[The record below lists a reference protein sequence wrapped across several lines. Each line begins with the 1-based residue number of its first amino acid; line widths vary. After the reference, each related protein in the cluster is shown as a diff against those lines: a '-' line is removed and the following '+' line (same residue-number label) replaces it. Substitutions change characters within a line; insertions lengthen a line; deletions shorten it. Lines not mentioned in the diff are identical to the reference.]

1 MTSDPM
7 NIVPVILSG
16 GSGTRLWPVSRPER
30 PKQLLPLTA
39 DETMLQLTAV
49 RTQGFE
55 GAAVG
60 HPILVS
66 NAAHADIIDEQLQQS
81 GITDYQVILE
91 PIGRNTAPAIALAAL
106 EARSDDAL
114 LVMPSDHVIADLP
127 AFHAAIACALPLV
140 AQGWLVTFGITP
152 DGPETGYGYIQ
163 MGPPCADGVH
173 QVVRFVEKPDL
184 ANAQRMLAQ
193 GDHAWNAGIFLFR
206 ADAYIAALERH
217 QPDMLAAVRTAMA
230 DAKRDGAHIL
240 PDAVAF
246 YACPSDSVDYA
257 IMERETQVACVPVS
271 MGWSDVG
278 SWDSLHAVSS
288 RSSDENA
295 VRGDALLLGARNCLV
310 HSDGPRVTLV
320 DVDDLIVVVS
330 QGDVMILKRG
340 ESQKVRK
347 VTEAIKAL
355 TAATSGN

>member
-1 MTSDPM
+1 MISDPM

-16 GSGTRLWPVSRPER
+16 GAGTRLWPASRPER

-49 RTQGFE
+49 RTQGFD
-55 GAAVG
+55 GASVG
-60 HPILVS
+60 RPILVS

-81 GITDYQVILE
+81 GIADYQVILE

-106 EARSDDAL
+106 EAQGDDAL

-127 AFHAAIACALPLV
+127 AFHAAIARALPLV
-140 AQGWLVTFGITP
+140 AKGWLVTFGITP

-163 MGPPCADGVH
+163 TGDLCGDGVH
-173 QVVRFVEKPDL
+173 EVVRFVEKPDV
-184 ANAQRMLAQ
+184 ANAERMLAQ
-193 GDHAWNAGIFLFR
+193 GNHAWNAGIFLFR
-206 ADAYIAALERH
+206 VEAYLAAMEKH
-217 QPDMLAAVRTAMA
+217 QPDMLAAVQTSMA
-230 DAKRDGAHIL
+230 NAKRDSAHIF
-240 PDAVAF
+240 PDTLAF
-246 YACPSDSVDYA
+246 HACPSDSIDYA

-278 SWDSLHAVSS
+278 SWDSLHAVSA
-288 RSSDENA
+288 RCTDGNA

-347 VTEAIKAL
+347 VTDAIKAL
-355 TAATSGN
+355 AAAASGN